1 MDEAQN
7 RFQPAA
13 MAQLRAADVP
23 KLKLKWAFGFAYA
36 TQAYA
41 QPAVV
46 GGRIF
51 VGSAGPKVFSL
62 DAKSGCTYWVSETD
76 GPVRTAI
83 SVGAGGTAGPRI
95 LGISTAT
102 SMRSTPQTARRL
114 WKIGLD
120 EHPSAHITGAPTLV
134 GDRLYVTVSSL
145 EEVSGSGC
153 EGSVLQ
159 IPGQCFGAR
168 CRNRQS
174 DLEELH
180 DSGRA
185 QASSQKF
192 AGCTT
197 LGTVRRGHLVF
208 TGCGR

>member
-83 SVGAGGTAGPRI
+83 SVGARGNGWSAYFGDQHGNAYAVDAETGK
-95 LGISTAT
+95 
-102 SMRSTPQTARRL
+102 RL
-114 WKIGLD
+114 WK
-120 EHPSAHITGAPTLV
+120 
-134 GDRLYVTVSSL
+134 VS
-145 EEVSGSGC
+145 
-153 EGSVLQ
+153 
-159 IPGQCFGAR
+159 
-168 CRNRQS
+168 
-174 DLEELH
+174 
-180 DSGRA
+180 
-185 QASSQKF
+185 
-192 AGCTT
+192 
-197 LGTVRRGHLVF
+197 RG
-208 TGCGR
+208 